1 MSDALV
7 GPLRDRLGERVRT
20 DPETLDA
27 HRHDSWVLAQL
38 LDLQGER
45 GPVPRAVVFPESTD
59 EVVEVVRAC
68 REARVPLVPF
78 GGGSGVCGAVRA
90 GDDAIVLSTRRLEG
104 LVEIEET
111 PMLATFLAGTLGN
124 AAEERVQADGL
135 TIGHWPQSID
145 VSTVGGWV
153 ATRASGQFST
163 AYGSIEDVV
172 FALEVVLPDGS
183 VLRTPR
189 TPRSSAG
196 PDLRQLFMGSEGRFG
211 VVTRVTFS
219 LRPLPEAR
227 RGQSFHFPSLE
238 GGLEAIRLLLRE
250 GWRPPVVRLYDA
262 AESARQFDEWCPEG
276 RVLLLLLHEGPE
288 SAVRVGVE
296 AATRICAAAG
306 GTESKPEAVD
316 HWFEHR
322 NRVPGFREF
331 LERGIIL
338 DTVEVAATWD
348 RVGALYERVTESL
361 RKVPGILVASAHSS
375 HSYRSGTNLYFTFV
389 ARPERRADMAE
400 TYREC
405 WRRILTETRA
415 VGGGIAHHHG
425 IGRVRRDAL
434 REELGPEGVGLLR
447 AIRNALDPDGLL
459 NPGTLLPDP
468 EEERG

>member
-1 MSDALV
+1 M
-7 GPLRDRLGERVRT
+7 
-20 DPETLDA
+20 
-27 HRHDSWVLAQL
+27 
-38 LDLQGER
+38 
-45 GPVPRAVVFPESTD
+45 
-59 EVVEVVRAC
+59 
-68 REARVPLVPF
+68 
-78 GGGSGVCGAVRA
+78 
-90 GDDAIVLSTRRLEG
+90 
-104 LVEIEET
+104 
-111 PMLATFLAGTLGN
+111 
-124 AAEERVQADGL
+124 
-135 TIGHWPQSID
+135 
-145 VSTVGGWV
+145 
-153 ATRASGQFST
+153 
-163 AYGSIEDVV
+163 
-172 FALEVVLPDGS
+172 
-183 VLRTPR
+183 
-189 TPRSSAG
+189 
-196 PDLRQLFMGSEGRFG
+196 
-211 VVTRVTFS
+211 
-219 LRPLPEAR
+219 
-227 RGQSFHFPSLE
+227 
-238 GGLEAIRLLLRE
+238 
-250 GWRPPVVRLYDA
+250 
-262 AESARQFDEWCPEG
+262 
-276 RVLLLLLHEGPE
+276 LLLLLHEGPE

-306 GTESKPEAVD
+306 GTGSEPEAVD

-331 LERGIIL
+331 LERGVIL

-415 VGGGIAHHHG
+415 VSGGIAHHHG